1 MIPLRATASP
11 QQFPWANYIL
21 IGANFFVF
29 AYELTLGNRLE
40 SFVWDYGW
48 VPANFSQAL
57 HQGAL
62 PPLLPLFCCMFLHG
76 SWPHLFGNMLF
87 LHIFGGSVE
96 DRFGH
101 VRYLIFYCVG
111 GAMAVFVQTYTAPL
125 STVPMIGAS
134 GAVAAVA
141 GAYAVFFP
149 LSRVL
154 TLMPLLFS
162 FRVVRVPAGVYLL
175 LWFALQILSGV
186 YTQTSEN
193 RALANVAWWA
203 HVGGFTVGMVAGTI
217 FFFRKRRRSRRVR
230 VRSQI
235 LWQNPRSALR

>member
-1 MIPLRATASP
+1 MIPLRTTLSP
-11 QQFPWANYIL
+11 QRFPWANYVL

-29 AYELTLGNRLE
+29 AYELTLGSRLE

-57 HQGAL
+57 HQGSL

-76 SWPHLFGNMLF
+76 SWFHLFGNMLF

-101 VRYLIFYCVG
+101 VRYLVFYCIG
-111 GAMAVFVQTYTAPL
+111 GVMAIFVQTYTAPL
-125 STVPMIGAS
+125 STIPMIGAS

-141 GAYAVFFP
+141 GTYAVFFP

-154 TLMPLLFS
+154 TLVPLLFS
-162 FRVVRVPAGVYLL
+162 FRIVRVPAGVYLL
-175 LWFALQILSGV
+175 LWFTLQILSGV
-186 YTQTSEN
+186 YSQTSES

-203 HVGGFTVGMVAGTI
+203 HVGGFAVGMVAGTL
-217 FFFRKRRRSRRVR
+217 FFFRRRRRPRRVR
-230 VRSQI
+230 VQSQL